1 MRGSNEI
8 QGRELREEG
17 GVGFGAAGCV
27 VDGDRVLRIGG
38 GNSGRHGKAVIAVS
52 LDRY

>member
-1 MRGSNEI
+1 MQSNES

-17 GVGFGAAGCV
+17 GVGFCAAGSV
-27 VDGDRVLRIGG
+27 VDGDRGFGVGG
-38 GNSGRHGKAVIAVS
+38 GDGGGHGKAVIAVS